1 MFTEQDRKDIMRL
14 KEAATGAGLLFPD
27 HIIAGGFFSSI
38 YWNEQPKDIDFFFLD
53 EQNFRLGHSE
63 IKEHNVEYLKN
74 PMIEKVVS
82 VNGTMNQFIYTK
94 YKTRKELIDHFDM
107 LHCCVSYDSAEDKL
121 YISPAALHAI
131 KTKTIR
137 PNGSKNISQWRIDK
151 MLERGWKL
159 ETVSV

>member
-1 MFTEQDRKDIMRL
+1 MFTEQDRKNIMQL
-14 KEAATGAGLLFPD
+14 KEVARGTGLLLPS

-38 YWNEQPKDIDFFFLD
+38 YWNVEPKDIDFFFLD
-53 EQNFRLGHSE
+53 GKSFTLGHSE